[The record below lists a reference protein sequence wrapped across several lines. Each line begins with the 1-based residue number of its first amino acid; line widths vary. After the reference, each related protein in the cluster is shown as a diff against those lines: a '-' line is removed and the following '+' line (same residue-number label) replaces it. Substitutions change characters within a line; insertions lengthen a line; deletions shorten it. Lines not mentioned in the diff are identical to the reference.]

1 MYRIKLGILSL
12 FLFSL
17 FMTCSEKQES
27 NTTCLSEPDLN
38 KVCTKQYVPV
48 CGCDGNNYPNACLA
62 KASGVNNYS
71 QGECSSKED

>member
-17 FMTCSEKQES
+17 FMTCNEKQES

-48 CGCDGNNYPNACLA
+48 CGCDGKNYPNACLA
-62 KASGVNNYS
+62 KANGVNSFS
-71 QGECSSKED
+71 QGECGSQED